1 MHKINVNFLIFS
13 EAARILTS
21 HIMRV
26 SFKSPDLSS
35 YRLRR
40 RSRYDSNRTVDLTQI
55 SDYVQSY
62 YSQALKNVAKT
73 TRNNTFL
80 RRKPSEVSRN
90 VEANNHYN
98 HQNNHNNH
106 GNLHSLFGESFRSDS
121 IMPQSPLIY
130 ENVGKRSI
138 KLQSI
143 DNNNL
148 EQAIFGVAMKSL
160 LEI

>member
-1 MHKINVNFLIFS
+1 MNVNFLIFS
-13 EAARILTS
+13 EAARVLTS
-21 HIMRV
+21 HKIMRV

-62 YSQALKNVAKT
+62 YSQALKNVTKT

-80 RRKPSEVSRN
+80 RRKPSEVSKN
-90 VEANNHYN
+90 VEASYNFHHNNHRD
-98 HQNNHNNH
+98 NNH
-106 GNLHSLFGESFRSDS
+106 GNLHSLFGESFRSDT

-130 ENVGKRSI
+130 ENIGKRSI
-138 KLQSI
+138 RLQSI

-148 EQAIFGVAMKSL
+148 EQAIIGVALDFL

>member
-1 MHKINVNFLIFS
+1 MPKMNVNFLIFS
-13 EAARILTS
+13 EAARVLTS
-21 HIMRV
+21 HKIMRV

-62 YSQALKNVAKT
+62 YSQALKNVTKT

-80 RRKPSEVSRN
+80 RRKPSEVSKN
-90 VEANNHYN
+90 VEANYN
-98 HQNNHNNH
+98 HNH
-106 GNLHSLFGESFRSDS
+106 GNLHSLFGESFRSDT

-130 ENVGKRSI
+130 ENIGKRSI
-138 KLQSI
+138 RLQSI

-148 EQAIFGVAMKSL
+148 EQAIFGGAFKFLSA
-160 LEI
+160 I

>member
-90 VEANNHYN
+90 VEANNNYN
-98 HQNNHNNH
+98 SNHNH

-148 EQAIFGVAMKSL
+148 EQAIFGVALKFL